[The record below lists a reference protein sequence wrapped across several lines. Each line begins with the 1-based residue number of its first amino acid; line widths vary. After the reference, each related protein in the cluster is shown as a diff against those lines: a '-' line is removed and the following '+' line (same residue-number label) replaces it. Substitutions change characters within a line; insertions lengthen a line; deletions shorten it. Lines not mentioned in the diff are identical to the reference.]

1 MAIVPEGRGP
11 KNVYLDLD
19 LDFGKNPISGDV
31 NKKNDVEAVK
41 RSVRNLLLYRKY
53 EKPFQ
58 PEFSADL
65 QSLLFENNSPVYL
78 SVMKRKIED
87 SIRSYE
93 PRIIDLDIQFS
104 SYISS
109 SGYEFGDFDSNSLT
123 IKILFSVY
131 SFPLE
136 REELNIVLER
146 VR

>member
-1 MAIVPEGRGP
+1 MPTGP
-11 KNVYLDLD
+11 SNIYSDLD
-19 LDFGKNPISGDV
+19 LDFLRNPISGDIGS
-31 NKKNDVEAVK
+31 KKDLEAVK

-78 SVMKRKIED
+78 TVMKKKIED
-87 SIRSYE
+87 SIRSFE
-93 PRIIDLDIQFS
+93 PRILNLDVQFS

-109 SGYEFGDFDSNSLT
+109 SGYEFGDFDSNALT
-123 IKILFSVY
+123 ITIKFSVY
-131 SFPLE
+131 TFPLE
-136 REELNIVLER
+136 TEELNVVLER